1 MRPLAKAGFH
11 VLAPDQRG
19 YGRTTATDPRPGAD
33 LAANAM
39 PNLILDVL
47 GMLRACGIAHVACV
61 VGHDFGASVAAWCAL
76 LHADVFQSVALMSS
90 PFAGPPCGSSANPL
104 VATPVRDIH
113 QDLAQLARP
122 RKHYQW
128 YYATPTANTDMWQYP
143 QGVHA
148 FLRAIGL
155 HPGEGRF
162 AGHAY
167 GRRTG
172 SGTNL
177 PAQRMHAV
185 RLSDWG
191 VNNPTPRSE
200 RG

>member
-1 MRPLAKAGFH
+1 M
-11 VLAPDQRG
+11 
-19 YGRTTATDPRPGAD
+19 
-33 LAANAM
+33 
-39 PNLILDVL
+39 
-47 GMLRACGIAHVACV
+47 
-61 VGHDFGASVAAWCAL
+61 
-76 LHADVFQSVALMSS
+76 
-90 PFAGPPCGSSANPL
+90 